1 MSDELAR
8 STAKLEQLVS
18 QIMKETDRARYD
30 ELAAEIWCVLE
41 ERERIG
47 KNRLPPEKQC
57 AEPPWKSV
65 A

>member
-1 MSDELAR
+1 VSDELAR
-8 STAKLEQLVS
+8 STARLKQLVS

-41 ERERIG
+41 REGIG
-47 KNRLPPEKQC
+47 KNMPSPEKQC
-57 AEPPWKSV
+57 AEPPFKGV